1 MLCWGSNLWLC
12 AWQVCNPRTQE
23 VEHGRSEVQG
33 HSQVQSEFKASPASR
48 HCFQNIEKGK
58 MTLSCCVEVRK
69 GLLGVG
75 TSWKERHRSSNLA
88 PEGWRK
94 GVELLRDSEQ
104 L

>member
-1 MLCWGSNLWLC
+1 MEDQKSKVIPRYVVSSRL
-12 AWQVCNPRTQE
+12 AWRPETLLQKRW
-23 VEHGRSEVQG
+23 
-33 HSQVQSEFKASPASR
+33 
-48 HCFQNIEKGK
+48 KGK
-58 MTLSCCVEVRK
+58 MTLGCCIEVRK

-88 PEGWRK
+88 PEGWRE